1 MNELK
6 AIVRAYDEA
15 VLQGQQMALATVV
28 AVEGSSYR
36 RPGARMLVTEA
47 GQLTGAISGGCL
59 EGDALRKAQLAI
71 VQGRN
76 KLVIYDTTTDEDDLQ
91 FGVQLGCNGIVSILF
106 EPIVPDAPQNPIELL
121 RKAVATR
128 RPGLLVTA
136 FAPDNTQQHLGTC
149 GFISEAETL
158 WYTSDNPLRT
168 EAVNGFAAESSQVQT
183 YESYQALYQWVP
195 PPVHL
200 LLVGAGND
208 AQPVATMAS
217 LLGWELTVID
227 GRATHATPARFP
239 QADRIRV
246 VKAEDA
252 LESVLTDEQTA
263 AVLMTH
269 NYNYDLA
276 LLRPLLES
284 PCSYIGILGPKTKTE
299 QMIDALSE
307 SGAPITER
315 QRSRIYG
322 PVGLDIGAEGAAEI
336 AVSIVSGIQ
345 AAFARRDGQPLKF
358 RNAPIHTEA

>member
-15 VLQGQQMALATVV
+15 ILQGQQMALATVV

-76 KLVIYDTTTDEDDLQ
+76 KLVIYDTTTDEDDLK
-91 FGVQLGCNGIVSILF
+91 FGVQLGCNGVVSILF
-106 EPIVPDAPQNPIELL
+106 EPILPEASQNPIELL

-136 FAPDNTQQHLGTC
+136 LAPDNTQSHLGTC
-149 GFISEAETL
+149 GFLSEAETL
-158 WYTSDNPLRT
+158 WYTSDSLLKT
-168 EAVNGFAAESSQVQT
+168 EAVNQFKAGESRV
-183 YESYQALYQWVP
+183 YPYDGYQALYQWVP
-195 PPVHL
+195 PSVHL
-200 LLVGAGND
+200 ILVGAGND
-208 AQPVATMAS
+208 AQPVAAMAS

-227 GRATHATPARFP
+227 GRATHATGTRFP

-252 LESVLTDEQTA
+252 LESVLIDEQTA

-276 LLRPLLES
+276 LLRQLLDS
-284 PCSYIGILGPKTKTE
+284 SCFYIGILGPKTKTD
-299 QMIDALSE
+299 QMLHALSE
-307 SGAPITER
+307 TGVPVTEC

-345 AAFARRDGQPLKF
+345 AAFTRRNGQPLKF